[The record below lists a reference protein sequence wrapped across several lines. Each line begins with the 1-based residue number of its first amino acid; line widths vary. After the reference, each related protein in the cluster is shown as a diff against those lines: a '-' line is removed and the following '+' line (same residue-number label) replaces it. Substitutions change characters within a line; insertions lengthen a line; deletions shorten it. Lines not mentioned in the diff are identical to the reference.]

1 MFETAELGR
10 KVSKSE
16 FRELVPQLRVEL
28 LDLQQQIRK
37 AGIPVMIVLAGV
49 DGAGKG
55 ETVNLINEWMDPRW
69 IETHAYNEPSDEEVE
84 RPTFWRYWRDLPSRG
99 AIALFMSA
107 WYSSPILDWVHE
119 RSDFNDLDEELG
131 KINSFEKMLVNDG
144 TVIIKF
150 WMHLSKSAQ
159 KRRLKALEGD
169 PLLRWKVTEQDWKN
183 WRLYDR
189 FIEAAERT
197 MQKSSTGRASWHIIE
212 GEDNHYRSLAVA
224 EIIRDTLLRRLE
236 LQQQALPVVEQ
247 EGTVPQEEQLAAVA
261 ETLKRQPTIV
271 ERLDSDLRLEK
282 KEYKRALKEQQAR
295 LSDLFRRARREG
307 RGDSIILLFE
317 GDDAAG
323 KGGAI
328 RRVTAAL
335 DARSYRVIPI
345 AAPTDEERGHHYL
358 WRFWRHIPRKGRV
371 TIYDRSWYGRVL
383 VERVERFASEEEWR
397 RAYSEI
403 NDFEEHLVTG
413 GALLLKLWI
422 HVDPDVQLERFKLR
436 EQTPHKAWKLTEEDW
451 RNREKRPLYQQAVD
465 DMIQRT
471 SSSIA
476 PWFLVEGNDKYYS
489 RIKVL
494 TTVCDQ
500 LEAVLERNG

>member
-10 KVSKSE
+10 KVSKGD
-16 FRELVPQLRVEL
+16 FKKLVPDLRVQL
-28 LDLQQQIRK
+28 LEVQQQVRQ
-37 AGIPVMIVLAGV
+37 AQIPVVILLAGV

-55 ETVNLINEWMDPRW
+55 ETVNLLNEWMDPRW
-69 IETHAYNEPSDEEVE
+69 IQTHAYNEPSDEEQE
-84 RPTFWRYWRDLPSRG
+84 RPKYWRYWRDLPSRG
-99 AIALFMSA
+99 TVALFMSA

-119 RSDFNDLDEELG
+119 DTDLNDLDEELS
-131 KINSFEKMLVNDG
+131 KINTFEKMLINDG
-144 TVIIKF
+144 AIVIKF
-150 WMHLSKSAQ
+150 WMHLSKKAQ
-159 KRRLKALEGD
+159 KKRLKQLEAD
-169 PLLRWKVTEQDWKN
+169 PLLRWKVTEDDWKN
-183 WRLYDR
+183 WRLYER

-212 GEDNHYRSLAVA
+212 GEDSHYRSLAVA
-224 EIIRDTLLRRLE
+224 EIIRDTLRREVEQRRLASE
-236 LQQQALPVVEQ
+236 EVPVAV
-247 EGTVPQEEQLAAVA
+247 QEESSHDGLDSVT
-261 ETLKRQPTIV
+261 ETLHSQPSIV
-271 ERLDSDLRLEK
+271 DRLKSDLVLPK
-282 KEYKRALKEQQAR
+282 GEYKAALKEQQAR
-295 LSDLFRRARREG
+295 LSELFRRARREG

-328 RRVTAAL
+328 RRITAAL

-345 AAPTDEERGHHYL
+345 AAPTDEERAHHYL

-383 VERVERFASEEEWR
+383 VERVEQFAREHEWR

-403 NDFEEHLVTG
+403 NDFEEHLVNG
-413 GALLLKLWI
+413 GTLLLKFWI

-436 EQTPHKAWKLTEEDW
+436 EVTPHKAWKLTDEDW
-451 RNREKRPLYQQAVD
+451 RNREKRPLYQAAVD

-471 SSSIA
+471 SSTIA
-476 PWFLVEGNDKYYS
+476 PWFLIEGNDKNFA

-494 TTVCDQ
+494 KTVCDQ
-500 LEAVLERNG
+500 LQAQLDHD